1 MVDKE
6 SMSKIEETMQ
16 ALQKEDILENAKEL
30 MKSNVTE
37 NQIEIW
43 YDLLRGFGPADREKI
58 LSGRAKKPSELSDI
72 YDLIKRMSDE
82 FKEKFE
88 YKDITLYDIDFYTTL
103 AICGLRALQN
113 DYLGRSNFNH
123 VKYQVIENIEEH
135 EFDEIDLKGDFS
147 RVLNNYLSARKE
159 DYTDHPLADFIR
171 NGIPVK
177 IKKIVNNFDKESD
190 TKRVKG
196 SAGMATWA
204 RVPWI
209 SIMDERETTSA
220 KEGVYLVYLFS
231 QDMNRLYLTLMQGV
245 TEFREK
251 HDSAQ
256 EVREALNE
264 RGEGI
269 QNMIDNLGDAKTDK
283 NVNLASSG
291 IGKDYEYG
299 TILYKK
305 YERGNLP
312 SNETLT
318 KDLIQF
324 LDIYNE
330 YLASKSDISYQEEIQ
345 EEDIITDEA
354 SMNFFEFIEEQ
365 GYLYDKKIIENFLLS
380 LKVKP
385 FVILTGNTGTGKT
398 KLAQLYGK
406 YLDMNYNFGFAK
418 QEADVVTTDVKVGKA
433 HKHKGWTFPKN
444 DLYEVMP
451 ELKDVEGLYDVEID
465 SIPGKGKL
473 ELTPRLFYKENVE
486 EISQRLKELSEEDDR
501 IRVNLKIEL
510 DQDQENIFD
519 YQADSESSLYEVI
532 PVGSDWTDNQN
543 IVGFYNVITN
553 EYHRTAAL
561 DLILQAKREDKP
573 HLLLLDEMNLSHVE
587 RYFSDFLSA
596 IESDEMVPL
605 HNNEEELNIPSEIDI
620 PDNLMIVGTVN
631 VDETTYMFSP
641 KVLDRANTIEFLPI
655 PAEEYMNLEGDI
667 EKPGENS
674 NIEFLENP
682 LSNLELRDM
691 SIEELRKKF
700 SDVDTSGGDAFW
712 NVFTEELHRFQQT
725 LKEANFDFAFRVI
738 DEITKFMY
746 VAWIYEG
753 KYSPW
758 ENWRRYFDAQI
769 KQKILPKLH
778 GSQRE
783 LGDVIENL
791 FDLCYEGKAEGS
803 IRTLQDLRHDPKVKY
818 RSSALKLQEMSK
830 TLYNQRYVSFT
841 K

>member
-1 MVDKE
+1 MADEE
-6 SMSKIEETMQ
+6 SVSKIEKTMQ
-16 ALQKEDILENAKEL
+16 ALRNEGILDEAKEI
-30 MKSNVTE
+30 MKTGVTE
-37 NQIEIW
+37 DKIEIW
-43 YDLLRGFGPADREKI
+43 YDLLRGFAPPDREKI
-58 LSGRAKKPSELSDI
+58 LSGRVEKPKELKNI
-72 YDLIKRMSDE
+72 YDVINKYSQ
-82 FKEKFE
+82 KFE
-88 YKDITLYDIDFYTTL
+88 EEFDYREINLYDIDFYTTL
-103 AICGLRALQN
+103 AICAFRGLQE
-113 DYLGRSNFNH
+113 DYVNRSNFNH
-123 VKYQVIENIEEH
+123 VKYKTIKNIEEH
-135 EFDEIDLKGDFS
+135 NFDEIDLKEDFS

-171 NGIPVK
+171 NEIPVK
-177 IKKIVNNFDKESD
+177 IRKIVNNFDKESD
-190 TKRVKG
+190 SKRVKG

-204 RVPWI
+204 RVPWL

-231 QDMNRLYLTLMQGV
+231 EDMKRLYLTLMQGV

-251 HDSAQ
+251 YDSKA
-256 EVREALNE
+256 EAYDALNKK
-264 RGEGI
+264 GEEI
-269 QNMIDNLGDAKTDK
+269 QKMIDNLGDVKTDK

-291 IGKDYEYG
+291 IGKDYEHG
-299 TILYKK
+299 TILYKE
-305 YERGNLP
+305 YDRDNLP
-312 SNETLT
+312 SNENLT

-330 YLASKSDISYQEEIQ
+330 YLTSKDEFTFQDDEIV
-345 EEDIITDEA
+345 EEDTISEEA
-354 SMNFFEFIEEQ
+354 SMNFFEFIESQ
-365 GYLYDKKIIENFLLS
+365 GYLYDKKIIENFLLA

-406 YLDMNYNFGFAK
+406 YLDRYYNSVMRK
-418 QEADVVTTDVKVGKA
+418 KDKDLVTTDVKVGKA
-433 HKHKGWTFPKN
+433 YKHQGWTFPKS
-444 DLYEVMP
+444 DLYEVLP
-451 ELKDVEGLYDVEID
+451 ELEDVEGLYEIEVD
-465 SIPGKGKL
+465 SIPGKGDL
-473 ELTPRLFYKENVE
+473 QLTPRLFYKENVE
-486 EISQRLKELSEEDDR
+486 EISQRLRELADEDEKM
-501 IRVNLKIEL
+501 RVNLKIKL
-510 DQDQENIFD
+510 NQDEGKFFD
-519 YQADSESSLYEVI
+519 YELENNESLYEVI

-553 EYHRTAAL
+553 EYHKTSAL
-561 DLILQAKREDKP
+561 DLILRAKNEEKP

-596 IESDEMVPL
+596 IESDETVPL
-605 HNNEEELNIPSEIDI
+605 HNHKKQLEIPTEIDI
-620 PDNLMIVGTVN
+620 PNNLMIVGTVN

-655 PAEEYMNLEGDI
+655 PAEEYMNLEGEI
-667 EKPGENS
+667 EDPEGNVEY
-674 NIEFLENP
+674 LENP
-682 LSNLELRDM
+682 LSNIDLREM

-700 SDVDTSGGDAFW
+700 SDINTSGGDAFW
-712 NVFTEELHRFQQT
+712 NVFTDELNKFQQT

-753 KYSPW
+753 KHSTW

-783 LGDVIENL
+783 LGSVLENL
-791 FDLCYEGKAEGS
+791 FELCYEGEVEGP
-803 IRTLQDLRHDPKVKY
+803 IRTLDNLRQDPNVKY

>member
-1 MVDKE
+1 MAKE
-6 SMSKIEETMQ
+6 ESVSKIEETMH
-16 ALQKEDILENAKEL
+16 ALEEEGILEDAKEIIR
-30 MKSNVTE
+30 SNVRE
-37 NQIEIW
+37 DQIEIW
-43 YDLLRGFGPADREKI
+43 YDLLRGFGPKDREEI
-58 LSGRAKKPSELSDI
+58 LSGRAKKPTELSEI
-72 YDLIKRMSDE
+72 HDLIKRMSN
-82 FKEKFE
+82 KFE
-88 YKDITLYDIDFYTTL
+88 ETFDYKDITLYDIDFYTTL
-103 AICGLRALQN
+103 AICGLRALQE
-113 DYLGRSNFNH
+113 DYLNKANFNH
-123 VKYQVIENIEEH
+123 VKYQVIKNIEDH
-135 EFDEIDLKGDFS
+135 DFDEIDLKSDFS
-147 RVLNNYLSARKE
+147 RVMNNYLSARKE

-177 IKKIVNNFDKESD
+177 IKKLVNNFDKESD

-251 HDSAQ
+251 YDSAQ

-264 RGEGI
+264 RGEEI
-269 QNMIDNLGDAKTDK
+269 KKMIDNLGDAKTDK
-283 NVNLASSG
+283 NINLASSG

-299 TILYKK
+299 TILYKN
-305 YERGNLP
+305 YDRESLP
-312 SNETLT
+312 PNEKLT

-330 YLASKSDISYQEEIQ
+330 YLSSTDEVSYQEEIQ
-345 EEDIITDEA
+345 EEDIISKKA
-354 SMNFFEFIEEQ
+354 SMNFFEFIENE
-365 GYLYDKKIIENFLLS
+365 GFLYDKKIIENFLLA

-406 YLDMNYNFGFAK
+406 YLNMHYNTESKKGK
-418 QEADVVTTDVKVGKA
+418 NDVVTTDVKVGKA
-433 HKHKGWTFPKN
+433 YKHKGWTFPKN
-444 DLYEVMP
+444 DLFEVMP
-451 ELKDVEGLYDVEID
+451 ELEDVEGVYDIEVD
-465 SIPGKGKL
+465 SIPGEGKL
-473 ELTPRLFYKENVE
+473 ELTPRLFYKGNVE
-486 EISQRLKELSEEDDR
+486 EISQRLKELSEEDDS
-501 IRVNLKIEL
+501 IRVNLKIDI
-510 DQDQENIFD
+510 DQSEEEVFD
-519 YQADSESSLYEVI
+519 YEVDNQKLYEVI

-553 EYHRTAAL
+553 EYHKTEAL
-561 DLILQAKREDKP
+561 NLILQAKNETGKP

-596 IESDEMVPL
+596 IESNELVPL
-605 HNNEEELNIPSEIDI
+605 HNNEDELEIPSEISI
-620 PDNLMIVGTVN
+620 PNNLLIVGTVN

-655 PAEEYMNLEGDI
+655 PAEEYMNLESEI
-667 EKPGENS
+667 EKPSEEKNV
-674 NIEFLENP
+674 EYLENP
-682 LSNLELRDM
+682 LSNLEIKEM
-691 SIEELRKKF
+691 SIEELRKNF

-712 NVFTEELHRFQQT
+712 NVFTEELHKFQQT

-738 DEITKFMY
+738 DEITKFMF

-753 KYSPW
+753 KPSPW
-758 ENWRRYFDAQI
+758 ENWRRYLDAQI

-783 LGDVIENL
+783 LGDVLKNL
-791 FDLCYEGKAEGS
+791 FELCYEGDVEGP
-803 IRTLQDLRHDPKVKY
+803 IRTLDNLRQDPDVKF